1 MGDRGGG
8 GGGSNGSGNA
18 AGFAGTGG
26 GGTGRTRAGLYYPV
40 TGFDQH
46 GGGGGAG
53 TYNSTAGAGGSG
65 IIFIKI
71 PSSITP
77 TFTAGVSQ
85 TSSTSGGVKTIT
97 ITAAGVSDTVTF
109 S

>member
-1 MGDRGGG
+1 MGERGGG
-8 GGGSNGSGNA
+8 GGGSNGSSNA
-18 AGFAGTGG
+18 AGYGGVGG
-26 GGTGRTRAGLYYPV
+26 GGYGRMLAGNYTPV
-40 TGFDQH
+40 TGVAQH
-46 GGGGGAG
+46 GGGGGAA

-65 IIFIKI
+65 IIIIKI

-77 TFTAGVSQ
+77 TFTAGVTQ

-97 ITAAGVSDTVTF
+97 ITAAGVNDTVTF